1 MQPANIDS
9 MSFQDAVTYMWED
22 LDKVNPRW
30 PAIYNHRWPCHLQMA
45 ECTPTPRGDLYD
57 AQDVF
62 RSFLFAL
69 ILVPKPE
76 NLHP

>member
-1 MQPANIDS
+1 MA
-9 MSFQDAVTYMWED
+9 
-22 LDKVNPRW
+22 R
-30 PAIYNHRWPCHLQMA
+30 HLQSQMA
-45 ECTPTPRGDLYD
+45 LSFANGRVYTHARMSSRGDLYD